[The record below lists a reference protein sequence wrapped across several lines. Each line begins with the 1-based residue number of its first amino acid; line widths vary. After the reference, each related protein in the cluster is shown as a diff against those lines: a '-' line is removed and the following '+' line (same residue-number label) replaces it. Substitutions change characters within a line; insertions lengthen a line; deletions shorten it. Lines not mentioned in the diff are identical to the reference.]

1 MRLEKKGVCAKMEDT
16 CRTAKGAIL
25 AELVTKGLSE
35 EEKSELERKAREKRA
50 SRLGA

>member
-1 MRLEKKGVCAKMEDT
+1 MEKKGVCAKMEDT